1 MVAIA
6 GKPEHLRRRVKGVLR
21 GDGCALDRRR
31 RVADHDRIQP
41 ELVEELGNLLQ
52 VGRGVHCSM
61 VSPATMASIM
71 TGALISM
78 LVLLQTN
85 AAFHSPASGP
95 VNGYAMP
102 IGGGLVG
109 PEILNRFAKLAG
121 GLDAPIVVIPT
132 AGDPDVYSDAV
143 LERHPLRKHGFTR
156 LTLLHT
162 RDKKVAD
169 TEAFAAVLKTA
180 KGVWFDG
187 GRQWRL
193 VDSYLQTRTHR
204 ELEALLD
211 RGGVIA
217 GTSAGAT
224 IQGSYLVRGA
234 REGNTIMMAKG
245 YEQGMGFLNFVAI
258 DQHLI
263 KRKREN
269 DMLPV
274 VALKPELLGL
284 GLDEG
289 TAVVVHGNTF
299 EVVGVSKVAIYDAN
313 FGPGPDGKGYYFLSA
328 GDCFDIAKRKQ
339 IACGR
344 N

>member
-1 MVAIA
+1 M
-6 GKPEHLRRRVKGVLR
+6 
-21 GDGCALDRRR
+21 
-31 RVADHDRIQP
+31 
-41 ELVEELGNLLQ
+41 
-52 VGRGVHCSM
+52 
-61 VSPATMASIM
+61 M
-71 TGALISM
+71 TGG
-78 LVLLQTN
+78 LVSILLLLQTN
-85 AAFHSPASGP
+85 AAMHSPAAGP
-95 VNGYAMP
+95 ANGYVIP

-132 AGDPDVYSDAV
+132 AGDADTYGEAA

-156 LTLLHT
+156 LKLLHT
-162 RDKKVAD
+162 RERRVAD

-193 VDSYLQTRTHR
+193 VDSYLDTRTHR
-204 ELEALLD
+204 EMEALLQ

-245 YEQGMGFLNFVAI
+245 YEQGLGFLSFVAI

-289 TAVVVHGNTF
+289 TAVVVHGTTF
-299 EVVGVSKVAIYDAN
+299 DVMGVSKVAIYDAN
-313 FGPGPDGKGYYFLSA
+313 YGAGPDGKGYYFLSP

-339 IACGR
+339 IACAVQ
-344 N
+344 

>member
-1 MVAIA
+1 M
-6 GKPEHLRRRVKGVLR
+6 
-21 GDGCALDRRR
+21 
-31 RVADHDRIQP
+31 
-41 ELVEELGNLLQ
+41 
-52 VGRGVHCSM
+52 
-61 VSPATMASIM
+61 M
-71 TGALISM
+71 TGAWISM
-78 LVLLQTN
+78 FLLLQTN
-85 AAFHSPASGP
+85 AAMHSPAAGP
-95 VNGYAMP
+95 ANGYVIP

-132 AGDPDVYSDAV
+132 AGDADTYTDTT

-156 LTLLHT
+156 LVMLHT
-162 RDKKVAD
+162 RDRKMAD
-169 TEAFAAVLKTA
+169 TEAFAGVLKTA

-193 VDSYLQTRTHR
+193 VDSYLHTRTHR
-204 ELEALLD
+204 EMDALLQ

-245 YEQGMGFLNFVAI
+245 YEQGLGFLSFVAI

-289 TAVVVHGNTF
+289 TAVVVHGTTF
-299 EVVGVSKVAIYDAN
+299 DVVGVSKVAIYDAN
-313 FGPGPDGKGYYFLSA
+313 FGAGPDGKGYYFLSP

-339 IACGR
+339 IACV

>member
-1 MVAIA
+1 MT
-6 GKPEHLRRRVKGVLR
+6 
-21 GDGCALDRRR
+21 DAL
-31 RVADHDRIQP
+31 
-41 ELVEELGNLLQ
+41 L
-52 VGRGVHCSM
+52 
-61 VSPATMASIM
+61 SI
-71 TGALISM
+71 LM
-78 LVLLQTN
+78 LMQTN
-85 AAFHSPASGP
+85 AALHSPASGP
-95 VNGYAMP
+95 ANGYVIP

-109 PEILNRFAKLAG
+109 PEILNRFTALAG

-132 AGDPDVYSDAV
+132 AGDADTFAPAV
-143 LERHPLRKHGFTR
+143 LERHPLRKHGFTH

-162 RDKKVAD
+162 RDRKVAD
-169 TEAFAAVLKTA
+169 TGAFAAVLKSA

-193 VDSYLQTRTHR
+193 VDSYLNTRTHR
-204 ELEALLD
+204 EFDALLQ

-224 IQGSYLVRGA
+224 IVGSYLVRGA

-245 YEQGMGFLNFVAI
+245 YEQGLGFLSFVAI

-289 TAVVVHGNTF
+289 TAVVVHGTKF
-299 EVVGVSKVAIYDAN
+299 DVVGVSKVAIYDAN
-313 FGPGPDGKGYYFLSA
+313 YGAGPDGKGYYFLSA
-328 GDCFDIAKRKQ
+328 GDCFDIAMRKQ
-339 IACGR
+339 IACG

>member
-1 MVAIA
+1 
-6 GKPEHLRRRVKGVLR
+6 
-21 GDGCALDRRR
+21 
-31 RVADHDRIQP
+31 
-41 ELVEELGNLLQ
+41 
-52 VGRGVHCSM
+52 
-61 VSPATMASIM
+61 
-71 TGALISM
+71 M
-78 LVLLQTN
+78 LTLMMLLQTN
-85 AAFHSPASGP
+85 AALHSPASGP
-95 VNGYAMP
+95 VKGVVIP

-109 PEILNRFAKLAG
+109 PEILDRFAKLAG
-121 GLDAPIVVIPT
+121 GRDAPIVVIPT
-132 AGDPDVYSDAV
+132 AGDADVYADAV
-143 LERHPLRKHGFTR
+143 LEKHPLRKHGFTR

-169 TEAFAAVLKTA
+169 TEAFAAVLKGA

-193 VDSYLQTRTHR
+193 VDSYLGTRVHR

-224 IQGSYLVRGA
+224 IIGSYLVRGA

-263 KRKREN
+263 KRKRER
-269 DMLPV
+269 DLIPV
-274 VALKPELLGL
+274 VQLKPELLGL

-289 TAVVVHGNTF
+289 TAVVVHGNRF

-328 GDCFDIAKRKQ
+328 GDCFDIAVRKQ
-339 IACGR
+339 VSCSVK
-344 N
+344 

>member
-1 MVAIA
+1 M
-6 GKPEHLRRRVKGVLR
+6 
-21 GDGCALDRRR
+21 
-31 RVADHDRIQP
+31 
-41 ELVEELGNLLQ
+41 
-52 VGRGVHCSM
+52 S
-61 VSPATMASIM
+61 
-71 TGALISM
+71 GALLST
-78 LVLLQTN
+78 LLLLQTN
-85 AAFHSPASGP
+85 AAFHSPAAGP
-95 VNGYAMP
+95 PAGYVIP
-102 IGGGLVG
+102 IGGGSVG

-121 GLDAPIVVIPT
+121 GLDAPIAVIPT
-132 AGDPDVYSDAV
+132 AGDADAYADTV
-143 LERHPLRKHGFTR
+143 LEKHPLRKHGFTH

-162 RDKKVAD
+162 RDRKVAD
-169 TEAFAAVLKTA
+169 TEAFAAAIKSA

-193 VDSYLQTRTHR
+193 VDSYLNTRTHK
-204 ELEALLD
+204 ELDALLA

-234 REGNTIMMAKG
+234 REGNTVMMAKG
-245 YEQGMGFLNFVAI
+245 YEQGLGFLSFVAI

-269 DMLPV
+269 DMLQV
-274 VALKPELLGL
+274 IALKPEILGL

-289 TAVVVHGNTF
+289 TAVVVHGTRF
-299 EVVGVSKVAIYDAN
+299 DVVGVSKVAVYDAN
-313 FGPGPDGKGYYFLSA
+313 FGAGPDGKGYYFLSP

-339 IACGR
+339 IACT

>member
-1 MVAIA
+1 MVA
-6 GKPEHLRRRVKGVLR
+6 
-21 GDGCALDRRR
+21 AL
-31 RVADHDRIQP
+31 
-41 ELVEELGNLLQ
+41 LSLLQ
-52 VGRGVHCSM
+52 TMIG
-61 VSPATMASIM
+61 AT
-71 TGALISM
+71 ISL

-95 VNGYAMP
+95 AKGYAIP

-109 PEILNRFAKLAG
+109 PEILDRFAKLAG

-132 AGDPDVYSDAV
+132 AGDADNYTDAA
-143 LERHPLRKHGFTR
+143 LEKHPLRKHGFTR

-162 RDKKVAD
+162 RDRKVSD
-169 TEAFAAVLKTA
+169 TEAFAAVVRGA
-180 KGVWFDG
+180 RGVWFDG

-193 VDSYLQTRTHR
+193 VDSYLNTRTHR
-204 ELEALLD
+204 EFEALLQ

-245 YEQGMGFLNFVAI
+245 YEQGLGFLSFMAI

-289 TAVVVHGNTF
+289 TAVVVHGTKF
-299 EVVGVSKVAIYDAN
+299 EVIGMSKVAIYDAN
-313 FGPGPDGKGYYFLSA
+313 FGAGPDGKGYYFLNP
-328 GDCFDIAKRKQ
+328 GDCFDVAKRKQ
-339 IACGR
+339 IACAD
-344 N
+344 

>member
-1 MVAIA
+1 
-6 GKPEHLRRRVKGVLR
+6 
-21 GDGCALDRRR
+21 
-31 RVADHDRIQP
+31 
-41 ELVEELGNLLQ
+41 
-52 VGRGVHCSM
+52 
-61 VSPATMASIM
+61 M
-71 TGALISM
+71 TGAMISM
-78 LVLLQTN
+78 LLLLQTN

-95 VNGYAMP
+95 AKGYAMP

-109 PEILNRFAKLAG
+109 PEILDRFAKLAG

-162 RDKKVAD
+162 RDKKLAD
-169 TEAFAAVLKTA
+169 TEAFAAALKTA

-299 EVVGVSKVAIYDAN
+299 EVVGASKVAIYDAN

-339 IACGR
+339 IACGV

>member
-1 MVAIA
+1 
-6 GKPEHLRRRVKGVLR
+6 
-21 GDGCALDRRR
+21 
-31 RVADHDRIQP
+31 
-41 ELVEELGNLLQ
+41 
-52 VGRGVHCSM
+52 
-61 VSPATMASIM
+61 M
-71 TGALISM
+71 TGAMISILM
-78 LVLLQTN
+78 LMQTN
-85 AAFHSPASGP
+85 AAFHSPAAGP
-95 VNGYAMP
+95 AVGWVMP

-109 PEILNRFAKLAG
+109 PEILDRFAKLAG

-132 AGDPDVYSDAV
+132 AGDPDAFADTV
-143 LERHPLRKHGFTR
+143 LEKHPLRKYGFKN

-162 RDKKVAD
+162 RDKSVAE
-169 TEAFAAVLKTA
+169 TEKFASVLQTA

-193 VDSYLQTRTHR
+193 VDSYLGTRTHR
-204 ELEALLD
+204 ELDALLN

-245 YEQGMGFLNFVAI
+245 YEQGLGFLSFVAI

-274 VALKPELLGL
+274 VALRPELLGL

-289 TAVVVHGNTF
+289 TAVVVHGTRF
-299 EVVGVSKVAIYDAN
+299 EVLGVSKVAIYDAN
-313 FGPGPDGKGYYFLSA
+313 YGSGPDGKGYYFLSA

-339 IACGR
+339 IACAV

>member
-1 MVAIA
+1 
-6 GKPEHLRRRVKGVLR
+6 
-21 GDGCALDRRR
+21 
-31 RVADHDRIQP
+31 
-41 ELVEELGNLLQ
+41 
-52 VGRGVHCSM
+52 
-61 VSPATMASIM
+61 MASM
-71 TGALISM
+71 TGAMISM
-78 LVLLQTN
+78 LMLLQTN
-85 AAFHSPASGP
+85 AAFHSPAAGP
-95 VNGYAMP
+95 AVGWVIP

-109 PEILNRFAKLAG
+109 PEILERFAKLAG

-132 AGDPDVYSDAV
+132 AGDPDTFADTV
-143 LERHPLRKHGFTR
+143 LEKHPLRKYGFKN

-162 RDKKVAD
+162 RDRSVAE
-169 TEAFAAVLKTA
+169 TEKFAVVLKTA

-193 VDSYLQTRTHR
+193 VDSYLGTRTHR
-204 ELEALLD
+204 ELEALLN

-234 REGNTIMMAKG
+234 REGNSIMMAKG
-245 YEQGMGFLNFVAI
+245 YEQGLGFLSFVAI

-289 TAVVVHGNTF
+289 TAVVVHGTKF
-299 EVVGVSKVAIYDAN
+299 EVLGVSKVAIYDAN
-313 FGPGPDGKGYYFLSA
+313 YGSGPDGKGYYFLSS

-339 IACGR
+339 IACTA

>member
-1 MVAIA
+1 
-6 GKPEHLRRRVKGVLR
+6 
-21 GDGCALDRRR
+21 
-31 RVADHDRIQP
+31 
-41 ELVEELGNLLQ
+41 
-52 VGRGVHCSM
+52 
-61 VSPATMASIM
+61 M
-71 TGALISM
+71 TGALISL

-95 VNGYAMP
+95 ANGYVIP

-109 PEILNRFAKLAG
+109 PEILNRFAKLTG

-132 AGDPDVYSDAV
+132 AGDADTYTDAF
-143 LERHPLRKHGFTR
+143 LEKHPLRKHGFTH

-162 RDKKVAD
+162 RDRTLAD
-169 TEAFAAVLKTA
+169 TEQFVAALKHA
-180 KGVWFDG
+180 KGVFFDG

-193 VDSYLQTRTHR
+193 VDSYLNTRTHR
-204 ELEALLD
+204 ELDALLQ

-245 YEQGMGFLNFVAI
+245 YEQGLGFLSFVAI

-289 TAVVVHGNTF
+289 TAVVVHGTKF
-299 EVVGVSKVAIYDAN
+299 DVIGVSKVAIYDAN
-313 FGPGPDGKGYYFLSA
+313 YGAGPDGKGYYFLSP

-339 IACGR
+339 IACAD
-344 N
+344 

>member
-1 MVAIA
+1 MT
-6 GKPEHLRRRVKGVLR
+6 
-21 GDGCALDRRR
+21 DAL
-31 RVADHDRIQP
+31 
-41 ELVEELGNLLQ
+41 L
-52 VGRGVHCSM
+52 
-61 VSPATMASIM
+61 
-71 TGALISM
+71 SM

-85 AAFHSPASGP
+85 AALHSPASGP
-95 VNGYAMP
+95 ANGYVIP

-121 GLDAPIVVIPT
+121 GLDAPIVVVPT
-132 AGDPDVYSDAV
+132 AGDPDTYADSV
-143 LERHPLRKHGFTR
+143 LERHPLRKHGFTH

-162 RDKKVAD
+162 RDRTVAD
-169 TEAFAAVLKTA
+169 TAQFAAVLQSA

-193 VDSYLQTRTHR
+193 VDSYLHTRTHR
-204 ELEALLD
+204 EFDALLE

-245 YEQGMGFLNFVAI
+245 YEQGLGFLSFIAI

-289 TAVVVHGNTF
+289 TAVVVHGTKF
-299 EVVGVSKVAIYDAN
+299 DVIGVSKVAIYDAN
-313 FGPGPDGKGYYFLSA
+313 YGAGADGKGYYFLSA
-328 GDCFDIAKRKQ
+328 GDCFDIAKRKR
-339 IACGR
+339 IACS